1 MCSCVH
7 VAPSMVNRKEVHH
20 HHHQSSAMHHHQQ
33 QQQHRSR
40 APPLRPHST
49 PATLLWLEE
58 NYEMAQGV
66 CVPRNTLYLH
76 YVDFCAKHGMTPV
89 NAASFGK
96 VNFYQIVSRVIIS
109 CTHLLMICFDLCR
122 SFANNFHN

>member
-1 MCSCVH
+1 M
-7 VAPSMVNRKEVHH
+7 MVNRKEVMGRGGIVPV
-20 HHHQSSAMHHHQQ
+20 HHHQYHHQHVSRMQHHDHHHN
-33 QQQHRSR
+33 HHSSSGVGG
-40 APPLRPHST
+40 PTLRPHST

-76 YVDFCAKHGMTPV
+76 YVDFCSKHGMTPV

-96 VNFYQIVSRVIIS
+96 VILLSEKTIVI
-109 CTHLLMICFDLCR
+109 
-122 SFANNFHN
+122 N